1 MVNESTSKITS
12 HESVLYTSGGA
23 KSYRR
28 DVSTFYK
35 SRSLTLTPRVYI
47 DDKWMKFKPFS
58 CFVSSL
64 EIENGLVKTDVLTLL
79 STNPAVKGWVPYET
93 ADWDIPWTFENE
105 TGSNAAF
112 LYRKTSEA
120 QSLHN
125 KAVAKFNEELIN
137 SPIDIAVFFG
147 ELSETVQ
154 MYAQTL
160 DRLGRAI
167 SAVRRKQFG
176 KAAKILG
183 TGKPKGTSP
192 NKAFADN
199 WLLYRYGVMPHV
211 SEVNNLVQHCL
222 AAATESKYVYVR
234 KYAKQPIN
242 YKRKTIRG
250 TNRGYGVAPVGLDC
264 SREFTLKG
272 EHKIVFGCLV
282 EITNPTIAKLGQYG
296 LINPLATGWELVP
309 GSFILDWA
317 FNIGDLLQAL
327 HAWAG
332 KRMVSGFKSESIKAT
347 LHGQTVIRPGT
358 TKVSYS
364 QRHTLV
370 TAPTYKEQLK
380 WVNRTTLT
388 SPPSLSISVS
398 NGLNATRILDAVTL
412 LNDRIVGRRR

>member
-1 MVNESTSKITS
+1 MENESTSKMTAQ
-12 HESVLYTSGGA
+12 ESVLYTSEGA
-23 KSYRR
+23 KSYIRNVR
-28 DVSTFYK
+28 TFFK
-35 SRSLTLTPRVYI
+35 QRSLTLTPRQYI
-47 DDKWMKFKPFS
+47 DSEWMKFKPFS

-79 STNPAVKGWVPYET
+79 STNPAVYGWKPYET
-93 ADWDIPWTFENE
+93 ADWDIPWTFESD
-105 TGSNAAF
+105 TGNDAVYH
-112 LYRKTSEA
+112 YRNTSEA

-125 KAVAKFNEELIN
+125 KAVAKFNDELIN

-199 WLLYRYGVMPHV
+199 WLLYRYGVTPHV
-211 SEVNNLVQHCL
+211 SDINNLVQHCL
-222 AAATESKYVYVR
+222 ATAVESKYVYIR

-242 YKRKTIRG
+242 YKRKTSRG
-250 TNRGYGVAPVGLDC
+250 TNRGYNVAPVDLEC

-296 LINPLATGWELVP
+296 LINPLATGWELIP

-317 FNIGDLLQAL
+317 FNIGDLLQTL

-332 KRMVSGFKSESIKAT
+332 KRMASGFKSESIKAT
-347 LHGQTVIRPGT
+347 LFGETVVRPGT
-358 TKVSYS
+358 TVKSRRRYTV
-364 QRHTLV
+364 V
-370 TAPTYKEQLK
+370 TAPTYKQQLK

-388 SPPSLSISVS
+388 APPSLSFSVS
-398 NGLNATRILDAVTL
+398 NGLNAKRILDAVTL
-412 LNDRIVGRRR
+412 LNDRVIGRRH